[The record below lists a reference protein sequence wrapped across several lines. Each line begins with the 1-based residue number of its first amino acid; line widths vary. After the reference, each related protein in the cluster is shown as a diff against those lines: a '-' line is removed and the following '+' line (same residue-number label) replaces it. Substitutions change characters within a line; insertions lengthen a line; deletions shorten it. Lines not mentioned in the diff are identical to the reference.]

1 MKKPNQIFFLI
12 IFLLLANAGYT
23 QDIQFGQVYNN
34 PLYLNPA
41 MAGISPFSRL
51 MAYNRTQWYNLDS
64 KYISYLAGGDHFV
77 SRYNSG
83 LGGYLLYD
91 QQGSLVLKSYEVQ
104 LQYAYELVLSKT
116 WAVRAGIQP
125 GYVSRE
131 LDYSTLIFP
140 DQLNSNGAVTS
151 TQASVPETRQRVNYF
166 DFSSGLMVYNT
177 NWWGGIALH
186 HLNRPNQSFVRNNS
200 RLQMKISAISGYK
213 IRLKNTEE
221 KEISITP
228 TMYYKAQGK
237 SDQIDVG
244 LYGIYNTFIA
254 SIWYRG
260 IPGLKRYNQ
269 GLQNNESVIAMIGYK
284 FPKLQVCYSFDYT
297 VSKLAPAGT
306 GGVHEIS
313 LIYYFK
319 KNQRKKPMKTLP
331 CPELTD

>member
-1 MKKPNQIFFLI
+1 MTKSNK
-12 IFLLLANAGYT
+12 IFLLSIFILVFNVGFS

-34 PLYLNPA
+34 PLFLNPA
-41 MAGISPFSRL
+41 MVGISPYSRA
-51 MAYNRTQWYNLDS
+51 MAYNRTQWYNLNS

-104 LQYAYELVLSKT
+104 LQYAYELVLSKN
-116 WAVRAGIQP
+116 WALRAGIQP

-140 DQLNSNGAVTS
+140 DQIHSNGSLTS
-151 TQASVPETRQRVNYF
+151 TQAGVPEYRQRVNYF

-177 NWWGGIALH
+177 NWWGGISVH
-186 HLNRPNQSFVRNNS
+186 HLNRPNQSFLGNES
-200 RLQMKISAISGYK
+200 RLPMKISAISGYK
-213 IRLKNTEE
+213 IRLKNAQE
-221 KEISITP
+221 KEVSITP
-228 TMYYKAQGK
+228 TIYYKAQGK
-237 SDQIDVG
+237 SDQFDIG
-244 LYGIYNTFIA
+244 LYGIYHTFIA
-254 SIWYRG
+254 SLWYRG
-260 IPGLKRYNQ
+260 IPGLKTYTP
-269 GLQNNESVIAMIGYK
+269 GLQNNESVIAMVGHK

-297 VSKLAPAGT
+297 VSKLAQAGT
-306 GGVHEIS
+306 GGVHELS

-319 KNQRKKPMKTLP
+319 KNHRKKPMKTLP